1 MIYKLWT
8 NEMSSMPIRIND
20 DGRESFIPC
29 DTANTDYQQYLA
41 WLAEGNTPEPWQP
54 E

>member
-1 MIYKLWT
+1 MYQQHNDFRGNRWIIKDNGNNTLSWIPE
-8 NEMSSMPIRIND
+8 NE
-20 DGRESFIPC
+20 
-29 DTANTDYQQYLA
+29 ANSDYQDYLA